1 MADTASDNRVIIDHA
16 PNSGDLT
23 ITLEVASHFPLTR
36 AQFNTVRSAGL
47 SSGYTGIRGA
57 LDGIK
62 AGADDWLDRWTTGAD
77 SAETTR
83 LRDSIVWHF
92 TSRGDIPT
100 PPSP

>member
-1 MADTASDNRVIIDHA
+1 MADTASDVRIVIDHA
-16 PNSGDLT
+16 PNSGDLG
-23 ITLEVASHFPLTR
+23 ITLEFASHFPLTR

-47 SSGYTGIRGA
+47 STGYSGIRGA

-77 SAETTR
+77 STETDLIR
-83 LRDSIVWHF
+83 ASVVWHF
-92 TSRGDIPT
+92 TSREAIPT